1 VHVRDG
7 EIAPGR
13 PAAAVSAGGDDTPAA
28 RRFAY
33 LHRELRTRIVRH
45 RYPPGHRLDIDALAV
60 EFRVSRTPLRSV
72 FQRLAYEGLVVSR
85 HGVPTT
91 VTEVDTAGL
100 RASLAFRMRLA
111 ELIGELS
118 PRAAGAATRR
128 TLERAGADAAALD
141 PERPDID
148 AFIGIDLE
156 LHEAVC
162 SLIGNAPLLLAYD
175 QAYYGTA
182 RMWWLFLPRLDWARE
197 VAVFTRE
204 LELQVEAAERGDVRA
219 VGFNTRNALSAVLHR
234 LDALMGD

>member
-1 VHVRDG
+1 MHVRHG
-7 EIAPGR
+7 QVTPVPAPL
-13 PAAAVSAGGDDTPAA
+13 PAGDHDDTPAA
-28 RRFAY
+28 RRFVQ

-45 RYPPGHRLDIDALAV
+45 RYPPGHRLDLDALAV

-100 RASLAFRMRLA
+100 RESLAFRMRLA
-111 ELIGELS
+111 ELIGQLS

-128 TLERAGADAAALD
+128 TLEGARDAAAGLD
-141 PERPDID
+141 PRRPDID
-148 AFIGIDLE
+148 AFVGIDLE

-162 SLIGNAPLLLAYD
+162 ALIGNGPLLLAYD
-175 QAYYGTA
+175 QAYYRTA

-204 LELQVEAAERGDVRA
+204 LELQAEAAERGDVRA
-219 VGFNTRNALSAVLHR
+219 VGFNTRNALSALLHR
-234 LDALMGD
+234 LDGLMGA

>member
-1 VHVRDG
+1 MHVHHG
-7 EIAPGR
+7 QIGH
-13 PAAAVSAGGDDTPAA
+13 AAAPSLAADNDTPAA
-28 RRFAY
+28 RRFAL

-45 RYPPGHRLDIDALAV
+45 RYPPGHRLDIDALAA

-100 RASLAFRMRLA
+100 RESLAFRMRLA
-111 ELIGELS
+111 ELIGQLS

-128 TLERAGADAAALD
+128 ALERARDHAAGLD
-141 PERPDID
+141 PARPDID
-148 AFIGIDLE
+148 AFVGIDLE

-162 SLIGNAPLLLAYD
+162 ALIGNGPLLLAYD
-175 QAYYGTA
+175 QAYYRTA

-204 LELQVEAAERGDVRA
+204 LELQAEAAERGDVRA
-219 VGFNTRNALSAVLHR
+219 VGFNTRNALSALLHR
-234 LDALMGD
+234 LDGLMGA

>member
-1 VHVRDG
+1 VHVRHG
-7 EIAPGR
+7 EIAG
-13 PAAAVSAGGDDTPAA
+13 PAPDAGADNDTPAA
-28 RRFAY
+28 RRFAH
-33 LHRELRTRIVRH
+33 LHRELRSRIVRH
-45 RYPPGHRLDIDALAV
+45 RYPPGHRLDIDALAT

-100 RASLAFRMRLA
+100 RESLAFRMRLA
-111 ELIGELS
+111 ELIGQLS

-128 TLERAGADAAALD
+128 TLEGARDAAAGLD
-141 PERPDID
+141 PRRPDID
-148 AFIGIDLE
+148 AFVGIDLE

-162 SLIGNAPLLLAYD
+162 ALIGNGPLLLAYD
-175 QAYYGTA
+175 QAYYRTA

-204 LELQVEAAERGDVRA
+204 LELQAEAAGRGDVRA
-219 VGFNTRNALSAVLHR
+219 VGFNTRNALSALLHR
-234 LDALMGD
+234 LDGLMGP

>member
-7 EIAPGR
+7 QVDAPA
-13 PAAAVSAGGDDTPAA
+13 PARADPDTPAA
-28 RRFAY
+28 QRFAR

-45 RYPPGHRLDIDALAV
+45 VYPPGHRLDIDALAT

-91 VTEVDTAGL
+91 VTAVDTAGL
-100 RASLAFRMRLA
+100 RESLAFRMRLA

-118 PRAAGAATRR
+118 PRAPGAATRR
-128 TLERAGADAAALD
+128 RLEEARAAAAALD
-141 PERPDID
+141 RERRDVD
-148 AFIGIDLE
+148 AFMAIDLE

-162 SLIGNAPLLLAYD
+162 SLIGNGPLLLAYD
-175 QAYYGTA
+175 EAYYRTA
-182 RMWWLFLPRLDWARE
+182 RMWWLFLPRTGWARE

-204 LELQVEAAERGDVRA
+204 LELQVEAVARGDVPA